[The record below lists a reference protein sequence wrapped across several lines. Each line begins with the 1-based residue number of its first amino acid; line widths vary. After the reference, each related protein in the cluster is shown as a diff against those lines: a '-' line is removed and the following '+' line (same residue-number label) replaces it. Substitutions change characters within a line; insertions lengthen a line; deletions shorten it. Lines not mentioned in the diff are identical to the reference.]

1 VLVNPLG
8 KVVAKLSSSWKY
20 WGDLLNSRHYAMLW
34 LDYLLRRVPRDS
46 FRENVRAFKEHVQ
59 RGSPYVFDYDDLLN
73 QVKVYE
79 EILNFSRSC
88 NIIG

>member
-1 VLVNPLG
+1 
-8 KVVAKLSSSWKY
+8 
-20 WGDLLNSRHYAMLW
+20 MLW

-59 RGSPYVFDYDDLLN
+59 EGSPYVFDYDDLLN

-79 EILNFSRSC
+79 
-88 NIIG
+88 

>member
-8 KVVAKLSSSWKY
+8 KVVAKPSSSWRY
-20 WGDLLNSRHYAMLW
+20 WRSLFSFRHYAMRW
-34 LDYLLRRVPRDS
+34 LDYLLRRVLRDS

-59 RGSPYVFDYDDLLN
+59 RGSLYVFDYDDLLN

-79 EILNFSRSC
+79 EILNSLGR
-88 NIIG
+88 

>member
-1 VLVNPLG
+1 
-8 KVVAKLSSSWKY
+8 
-20 WGDLLNSRHYAMLW
+20 MLW

-59 RGSPYVFDYDDLLN
+59 GGSPYVFDYDDLLN

-79 EILNFSRSC
+79 EILNSLGRC
-88 NIIG
+88 AADVHGKTEQNQHY